1 MNNKF
6 LQYSAMAFELAAYIG
21 VGVLLGNLL
30 DKKFTFD
37 KPYFTAGLALL
48 GVCGGMYKFIRASLK
63 D

>member
-6 LQYSAMAFELAAYIG
+6 LQYSSMAFELAAYIG
-21 VGVLLGNLL
+21 IGVLAGNFL
-30 DKKFTFD
+30 DKKIGFTN
-37 KPYFTAGLALL
+37 PYCTAGLALI